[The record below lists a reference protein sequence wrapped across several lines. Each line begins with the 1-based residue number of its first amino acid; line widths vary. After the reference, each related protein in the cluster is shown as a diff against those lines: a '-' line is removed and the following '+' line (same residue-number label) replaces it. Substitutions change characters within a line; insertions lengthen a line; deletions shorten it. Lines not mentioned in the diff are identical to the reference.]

1 MLCIHKLIY
10 FRRIHT
16 NENDFKQVFVTRG
29 IYLIYFHPLSSIPGP
44 KLWAISRLPYINST
58 FKGTYVHDLRK
69 LHSKYGEAVR
79 TAPDEVSF
87 ASPQAWHDI
96 FDARPDP
103 ETFPKN
109 PRYYK
114 LPNGQ
119 PDPGMAT
126 TVIFAD
132 HRRMRGLMEH
142 GFTQKALR
150 AQEHIIQSYVTLL
163 ITRLREKALLKGPGP
178 EAVVNVVDYFN
189 FVIFD
194 LIGDLGFGESF
205 GCLGDSQYHPWI
217 TMVFDYI
224 KAFALTAM
232 IRHYPMLEKIF
243 VKLLPQSL
251 LERQKEHFQLAKDK
265 VHRRMNLETQRA
277 DFMTPLLAHN
287 KDMQVMSMAEIE
299 STLNMVII
307 AGSET
312 TATSLSGIV
321 NSLVQNVDVLRRL
334 VGEIRGKFVREEDI
348 TIAATKD
355 LAYLNACIWEGLRT
369 SSPTPCGMP
378 RMTPSNGGM
387 VCGYKLPGNVS
398 QVNPFPFSSS
408 YQIYNIF
415 AKPSP
420 PSSHQPSPLHLHLN
434 YTYHHKKQTTDLRL
448 HGLLHPP
455 ILPPPLHQSRNL
467 PPRPLASFPPPPCR
481 NNHS

>member
-1 MLCIHKLIY
+1 MA
-10 FRRIHT
+10 
-16 NENDFKQVFVTRG
+16 RG
-29 IYLIYFHPLSSIPGP
+29 IYLVYFHPLASIPGP
-44 KLWAISRLPYINST
+44 KSWAISRLPYIKST

-69 LHSKYGEAVR
+69 LHDKYGEVVR

-96 FDARPDP
+96 FDPRPDQ

-126 TVIFAD
+126 TVIFSD

-150 AQEHIIQSYVTLL
+150 AQETIIQSYVTLL
-163 ITRLREKALLKGPGP
+163 MTRLREKAIRGPP
-178 EAVVNVVDYFN
+178 DAVVDMVDWFN

-194 LIGDLGFGESF
+194 LIGDLGFGEPF
-205 GCLGDSQYHPWI
+205 GCLGESQYHPWI

-224 KAFALTAM
+224 KAFAFTAM
-232 IRHYPMLEKIF
+232 IRHYPTLETIF
-243 VKLLPQSL
+243 VRLLPQSL

-287 KDMQVMSMAEIE
+287 KDMQVMSVMEIE
-299 STLNMVII
+299 TTLNMVII

-312 TATSLSGIV
+312 TATSLSGII
-321 NSLVQNVDVLRRL
+321 NSLVQNVAVLQRL
-334 VGEIRGKFVREEDI
+334 VAEIREKFVREEDI
-348 TIAATKD
+348 TIVATKD
-355 LAYLNACIWEGLRT
+355 LLYLNACIWEGLRT
-369 SSPTPCGMP
+369 SNPTPCGMP
-378 RMTPSNGGM
+378 RMTPSGGGT
-387 VCGYKLPGNVS
+387 VCGHRLPANVS
-398 QVNPFPFSSS
+398 QPL
-408 YQIYNIF
+408 
-415 AKPSP
+415 PS
-420 PSSHQPSPLHLHLN
+420 
-434 YTYHHKKQTTDLRL
+434 
-448 HGLLHPP
+448 
-455 ILPPPLHQSRNL
+455 
-467 PPRPLASFPPPPCR
+467 
-481 NNHS
+481 